1 MQSLVFIPALT
12 MSFTMPGV
20 NNLETS
26 QNILVKKV
34 NIEAKGLVTLNKVAD
49 PEAGPS
55 SQVLKARAEAIDAY
69 FAERGMPLKGMG
81 EKMVEEAIKNDL
93 DWRLLPAIAVRESTG
108 GKFECKKVPNNP
120 FGWGSC
126 KIGFKSNEQA
136 IETVARNLGG
146 NNPNTARHYDEKTV
160 IDAKPEVVA
169 HNIEAVRRVFARV
182 RPGGNYGVSLQ
193 LLKKGLS
200 VKQITEQRNVKENT
214 VWDHISKLIEYG
226 QLNVWK
232 VLPKAKILK
241 ILAKIYS
248 HNDTLK
254 EIKIRLVI
262 GVKLSRSWILS

>member
-1 MQSLVFIPALT
+1 MKNNNLIRFVQSLVLLPVITA
-12 MSFTMPGV
+12 SFPFSGIS
-20 NNLETS
+20 NANLS
-26 QNILVKKV
+26 QDVLVKKV

-69 FAERGMPLKGMG
+69 FAERDMPLKGMG
-81 EKMVEEAIKNDL
+81 EKMVEEALKNDL

-160 IDAKPEVVA
+160 IEILRAYNPPSIVPRYAEQVISIMNEIGGDVEVD
-169 HNIEAVRRVFARV
+169 
-182 RPGGNYGVSLQ
+182 
-193 LLKKGLS
+193 
-200 VKQITEQRNVKENT
+200 ITPNKT
-214 VWDHISKLIEYG
+214 
-226 QLNVWK
+226 
-232 VLPKAKILK
+232 
-241 ILAKIYS
+241 
-248 HNDTLK
+248 
-254 EIKIRLVI
+254 
-262 GVKLSRSWILS
+262 

>member
-1 MQSLVFIPALT
+1 MKNNNLIRFVQSLVLLPVITA
-12 MSFTMPGV
+12 SFPFSGIS
-20 NNLETS
+20 NANLS
-26 QNILVKKV
+26 QDVLVKKV

-69 FAERGMPLKGMG
+69 FAERDMPLKGMG
-81 EKMVEEAIKNDL
+81 EKMVEEALKNDL

-160 IDAKPEVVA
+160 IEILRAYNPPSVVPRYA
-169 HNIEAVRRVFARV
+169 EQVIAIMDIIGDENLTATLAVA
-182 RPGGNYGVSLQ
+182 
-193 LLKKGLS
+193 
-200 VKQITEQRNVKENT
+200 
-214 VWDHISKLIEYG
+214 D
-226 QLNVWK
+226 
-232 VLPKAKILK
+232 
-241 ILAKIYS
+241 
-248 HNDTLK
+248 
-254 EIKIRLVI
+254 
-262 GVKLSRSWILS
+262 

>member
-1 MQSLVFIPALT
+1 MKNNNLIRFVQSLVLLPVITA
-12 MSFTMPGV
+12 SFPFSGIS
-20 NNLETS
+20 NANLS
-26 QNILVKKV
+26 QDVLVKKV

-69 FAERGMPLKGMG
+69 FAERDMPLKGMG
-81 EKMVEEAIKNDL
+81 EKMVEEALKNDL

-160 IDAKPEVVA
+160 IEVLSLFG
-169 HNIEAVRRVFARV
+169 IKRV
-182 RPGGNYGVSLQ
+182 
-193 LLKKGLS
+193 
-200 VKQITEQRNVKENT
+200 
-214 VWDHISKLIEYG
+214 
-226 QLNVWK
+226 
-232 VLPKAKILK
+232 
-241 ILAKIYS
+241 
-248 HNDTLK
+248 
-254 EIKIRLVI
+254 
-262 GVKLSRSWILS
+262 

>member
-1 MQSLVFIPALT
+1 MKNNNLIRFVQSLVLLPVITA
-12 MSFTMPGV
+12 SFPFSGIS
-20 NNLETS
+20 NANIS
-26 QNILVKKV
+26 QDVLVKKV

-69 FAERGMPLKGMG
+69 FAERDMPLKGMG
-81 EKMVEEAIKNDL
+81 EKMVEEALKNDL

-160 IDAKPEVVA
+160 IEILRAYNPPSIVPRYAEQVISIMNEIGGDVEVD
-169 HNIEAVRRVFARV
+169 
-182 RPGGNYGVSLQ
+182 
-193 LLKKGLS
+193 
-200 VKQITEQRNVKENT
+200 ITPNKT
-214 VWDHISKLIEYG
+214 
-226 QLNVWK
+226 
-232 VLPKAKILK
+232 
-241 ILAKIYS
+241 
-248 HNDTLK
+248 
-254 EIKIRLVI
+254 
-262 GVKLSRSWILS
+262 